1 MYPAP
6 IQDYVAPKT
15 VDEALKAIASLGEDA
30 QFIAGGQSLMQA
42 VKSRLVQPSG
52 LVDLQHVSELKGVS
66 GDGGGV
72 RIGAMTRYVEIAD
85 ANELDGAFAALRD
98 AAIHVGDRQV
108 RNRGTIGG
116 SLCWNYIAAC
126 MPAVAI
132 GLGAEMELVSSGGS
146 KRTLSAEDFIGAPL
160 ETALEDGEIMSS
172 INLAAPA
179 ANTGSAYSK
188 WGLVQDALPVIGMC
202 ARVEVDGSGACTAAR
217 IGIGGLATGPRMA
230 SGAAAALIGKSAGDE
245 AGIEAALA
253 TAADETE
260 TQSDMW
266 ADSDYRKQLI
276 RSTGKTVVLA
286 AIARAQ
292 GAGDDHPHVQP
303 LTI

>member
-6 IQDYVAPKT
+6 IQDYAAPT
-15 VDEALKAIASLGEDA
+15 SVDEALKALSSFGEDA

-42 VKSRLVQPSG
+42 IKARLIQPSG
-52 LVDLQHVSELKGVS
+52 LVDLQHVAELKGVTS
-66 GDGGGV
+66 DGDGV
-72 RIGAMTRYVEIAD
+72 RIGAMTRYVDIVGAS
-85 ANELDGAFAALRD
+85 ELDGAYQALRD

-126 MPAVAI
+126 MPAVAM
-132 GLGAEMELVSSGGS
+132 GLGAEMDLMSGDGATRS
-146 KRTLSAEDFIGAPL
+146 LGVEEFLGAPL
-160 ETALEDGEIMSS
+160 ETARNDGEIL
-172 INLAAPA
+172 LAVRVAAAA

-188 WGLVQDALPVIGMC
+188 WGLVADALPVIGVC
-202 ARVEVDGSGACTAAR
+202 VRVEVDGSGACANAR
-217 IGIGGLATGPRMA
+217 IGIGGLASGPRNA
-230 SGAAAALIGKSAGDE
+230 TAGARALNGTAADDE

-253 TAADETE
+253 ATADEID

-266 ADSDYRKQLI
+266 ASSDYRKQLI
-276 RSTGKTVVLA
+276 RSTGKTVAQA

-292 GAGDDHPHVQP
+292 GHGADHPHLQP